1 MESQIV
7 CHLPAD
13 SPRGAYPHTVDKTRE
28 RNTQNPGHVSES
40 VFDTEP
46 PVVHQSGHGQAR

>member
-13 SPRGAYPHTVDKTRE
+13 SPRGAYSHTVDKTRE